1 MRVDYVMGYLNDDY
15 IEVLNRRGWD
25 SDLVC
30 WHEAIDN
37 FSWASTP
44 EGSDFWHEVSNAD
57 TPEDVVALFDEHLVS
72 SDKRLEASKIEAR
85 RYANKV
91 SGHQFTNDVYEFCV
105 DSGICSSPSDS
116 EWLNRWLCS
125 TLNLG

>member
-1 MRVDYVMGYLNDDY
+1 MTVDYVMGYLNDEH
-15 IEVLNRRGWD
+15 IEVLNRRGWCTD
-25 SDLVC
+25 YTC

-37 FSWASTP
+37 FHWASTP
-44 EGSDFWHEVSNAD
+44 EGSEFWHQVSDAD
-57 TPEDVVALFDEHLVS
+57 TPEEVVALFDAYLVS

-91 SGHQFTNDVYEFCV
+91 SGHQFTNDVYQFCI

-116 EWLNRWLCS
+116 EWLNRWLCG